1 VLLLL
6 VVVVSQARQS
16 RYRRTEFKM
25 PRGVLLL
32 LVVVVVTICQ
42 AQEDDDNT
50 KTRILSNQNTAA
62 VTGAALGL
70 GIGIAGSILVG
81 KIIEDATK
89 CKPQDVQPPAFGRF
103 LPDLLNLHGNPCRTR
118 QPQSSYRQ
126 PQQYPSPG
134 YVIPSPSTQ
143 YQQAVPPTS
152 QKPSVTSGYHVP
164 NLYKPTISSGYT
176 VPNLQKPTV
185 TSGYNVPNLQKPNGY
200 NVHNV
205 QKPTFSSGYFVP
217 NLHKVTASNGFKV
230 AQPTSVYKPPAQS
243 PKNTYSPV
251 ASGQNLYTQTVP
263 HKASVDPP
271 KDVIELVNTEYNE
284 YPLTPNFAI
293 QPRNIEQEDL
303 VKTGKER
310 KPKSLSNKQT
320 DQSKHNS
327 PNAFTLV
334 AGKANLEPKFSEA
347 AAHKPQVDAVIFES
361 SQENK
366 KNHNEG
372 KAFEEAGAHKS
383 VTEAPRSSSSLQAN
397 NLVREAKQERNTKS
411 IFHQTESHKAE
422 PDTPLTA
429 GRQGKSLSNLEK
441 SEDLIKFDPVS
452 ELGKESKNAP
462 FTEGFQPIT
471 GSVFSPV
478 PETLELSSPS
488 NAIARAKA
496 PKLFGKGIL
505 RLKN

>member
-1 VLLLL
+1 
-6 VVVVSQARQS
+6 
-16 RYRRTEFKM
+16 M
-25 PRGVLLL
+25 
-32 LVVVVVTICQ
+32 
-42 AQEDDDNT
+42 N
-50 KTRILSNQNTAA
+50 
-62 VTGAALGL
+62 
-70 GIGIAGSILVG
+70 
-81 KIIEDATK
+81 
-89 CKPQDVQPPAFGRF
+89 QPP
-103 LPDLLNLHGNPCRTR
+103 T
-118 QPQSSYRQ
+118 
-126 PQQYPSPG
+126 
-134 YVIPSPSTQ
+134 
-143 YQQAVPPTS
+143 
-152 QKPSVTSGYHVP
+152 
-164 NLYKPTISSGYT
+164 
-176 VPNLQKPTV
+176 
-185 TSGYNVPNLQKPNGY
+185 
-200 NVHNV
+200 
-205 QKPTFSSGYFVP
+205 
-217 NLHKVTASNGFKV
+217 
-230 AQPTSVYKPPAQS
+230 QS

-251 ASGQNLYTQTVP
+251 ASSQDLYTQSVP
-263 HKASVDPP
+263 HKASVDTP
-271 KDVIELVNTEYNE
+271 KDVIKLVNNDYTEYNE

-293 QPRNIEQEDL
+293 QPRKIEQEDL

-310 KPKSLSNKQT
+310 KPKSLFPSKQT

-383 VTEAPRSSSSLQAN
+383 VTEAPRSSSSLQAKT
-397 NLVREAKQERNTKS
+397 LVREAKQGRNTKS

-429 GRQGKSLSNLEK
+429 GRQGKFLSNLEK

-478 PETLELSSPS
+478 SETLELPSPS

>member
-1 VLLLL
+1 MFNHRHLEGNHNKPLHVDKD
-6 VVVVSQARQS
+6 S
-16 RYRRTEFKM
+16 
-25 PRGVLLL
+25 
-32 LVVVVVTICQ
+32 
-42 AQEDDDNT
+42 N
-50 KTRILSNQNTAA
+50 KTS
-62 VTGAALGL
+62 
-70 GIGIAGSILVG
+70 
-81 KIIEDATK
+81 
-89 CKPQDVQPPAFGRF
+89 FFRF

-164 NLYKPTISSGYT
+164 NLYKPTISGGYT

-185 TSGYNVPNLQKPNGY
+185 TNGYNVP
-200 NVHNV
+200 NV

-217 NLHKVTASNGFKV
+217 NLHQVTVSNGFKV
-230 AQPTSVYKPPAQS
+230 TQSTSVYQPPAQS

-251 ASGQNLYTQTVP
+251 ASGQDLYTQTVP
-263 HKASVDPP
+263 HKASVDTP
-271 KDVIELVNTEYNE
+271 KDVIELVNNDYTEYNE

-310 KPKSLSNKQT
+310 KPKSLFPSKQT

-327 PNAFTLV
+327 PNAFTLLV
-334 AGKANLEPKFSEA
+334 GKANLEPKFSQA

-361 SQENK
+361 SPDNK

-372 KAFEEAGAHKS
+372 IAFEEAGAHKS
-383 VTEAPRSSSSLQAN
+383 VPEAPRSSSSLQAN
-397 NLVREAKQERNTKS
+397 NLVREAKQGRNTKS
-411 IFHQTESHKAE
+411 IFHQTESYKAE

-429 GRQGKSLSNLEK
+429 GRQGKSFSNLEK

>member
-1 VLLLL
+1 MFNHRHLEGNHNKPLHVDKD
-6 VVVVSQARQS
+6 S
-16 RYRRTEFKM
+16 
-25 PRGVLLL
+25 
-32 LVVVVVTICQ
+32 
-42 AQEDDDNT
+42 N
-50 KTRILSNQNTAA
+50 KTCFA
-62 VTGAALGL
+62 
-70 GIGIAGSILVG
+70 
-81 KIIEDATK
+81 
-89 CKPQDVQPPAFGRF
+89 RF

-143 YQQAVPPTS
+143 YQQAVPSRYTPPTS

-164 NLYKPTISSGYT
+164 NLHKPTISSGYT
-176 VPNLQKPTV
+176 VPNL
-185 TSGYNVPNLQKPNGY
+185 
-200 NVHNV
+200 

-217 NLHKVTASNGFKV
+217 NLHKVTVSNGFKAV
-230 AQPTSVYKPPAQS
+230 QS

-251 ASGQNLYTQTVP
+251 ASSQDLFTQTVP

-271 KDVIELVNTEYNE
+271 KDVIELVNNDYTEYNE

-303 VKTGKER
+303 VKTDKER
-310 KPKSLSNKQT
+310 KPKALSSKHT
-320 DQSKHNS
+320 DQTKQNS
-327 PNAFTLV
+327 PNAFTLP
-334 AGKANLEPKFSEA
+334 AGKANLEPKFSQA

-361 SQENK
+361 SPKNK
-366 KNHNEG
+366 KDHNEG
-372 KAFEEAGAHKS
+372 IAFEEAGAHKS
-383 VTEAPRSSSSLQAN
+383 VPEAPRSSSSLQAN
-397 NLVREAKQERNTKS
+397 NLVREAKQGRNTKF

-452 ELGKESKNAP
+452 QLGKESKNAP
-462 FTEGFQPIT
+462 LTEGFQPIT

>member
-164 NLYKPTISSGYT
+164 NLYKPTISGGYT

-185 TSGYNVPNLQKPNGY
+185 TNGYNVP
-200 NVHNV
+200 NV

-217 NLHKVTASNGFKV
+217 NLHQVTVSNGFKV
-230 AQPTSVYKPPAQS
+230 TQSTSVYQPPAQS

-251 ASGQNLYTQTVP
+251 ASGQDLYTQSVP

-271 KDVIELVNTEYNE
+271 KDVIELVNNDYTEYNE

-310 KPKSLSNKQT
+310 KPKSLFLSKQT
-320 DQSKHNS
+320 DQSKQNS
-327 PNAFTLV
+327 PNTFTLP
-334 AGKANLEPKFSEA
+334 AGKANLEPKFSQA

-361 SQENK
+361 SPKNK

-372 KAFEEAGAHKS
+372 IAFEEARAHKS